1 MPGDIDAFARRI
13 HAGLKRLSTFQH
25 DDGLFSIWCGGK
37 AGVNITARVAHRLL
51 SFRQLDFVLDRV
63 KGFAL
68 AEKMLDRAAD
78 ALGEHRHRDNSL
90 LALGAQ
96 FREKGG
102 VRSVEDAA
110 ALYFYG
116 KDSERDEALTYLRR
130 TAERENGTARWPAKR
145 AWGGTLEVTADAARV
160 LLHAGDRL
168 FLSAFR
174 YVTSKLVDGRLYST
188 ADTRAL
194 VELLASL
201 RFRDTDTA
209 LIDGRQ
215 VPLTE
220 VSIGQTVT
228 AQTDNLIVR
237 VDEAQEINYLEPANN
252 FLFEVD
258 LSHKSL
264 RLGERVVIRVTPRE
278 TSIAP
283 LVRLYLP
290 GCLAWVKG
298 GANAQTAHLPVE
310 RDWLEVEAVAVRPGR
325 GQLRVAVHDMYDAEK
340 VGVSPGIEVK
350 VRE

>member
-1 MPGDIDAFARRI
+1 MPGDTDAFARRI
-13 HAGLKRLSTFQH
+13 AAGLKRLFTFQH

-37 AGVNITARVAHRLL
+37 PGVDITSRVAHRLL
-51 SFRQLDFVLDRV
+51 GFRGLDFSP
-63 KGFAL
+63 
-68 AEKMLDRAAD
+68 AERMLERAAG
-78 ALGEHRHRDNSL
+78 ALRKHRHRDNSL
-90 LALGAQ
+90 LALGPE

-102 VRSVEDAA
+102 VRSVEDATA
-110 ALYFYG
+110 IYFHG
-116 KDSERDEALTYLRR
+116 QGGERDEALGYLRR
-130 TAERENGTARWPAKR
+130 TAVREDGTARWPAKR
-145 AWGGTLEVTADAARV
+145 AWGGALEVTADAARV
-160 LLHAGDRL
+160 LLHASDRL
-168 FLSAFR
+168 FLPAFR
-174 YVTSKLVDGRLYST
+174 YVTSHLVDGRLYST

-209 LIDGRQ
+209 LVDGQEVR
-215 VPLTE
+215 LNE

-237 VDEAQEINYLEPANN
+237 VDEAREINYLEPAEN
-252 FLFEVD
+252 FRFDAD
-258 LSHKSL
+258 LSRQSL
-264 RLGERVVIRVTPRE
+264 RLGERALIRVTPRE

-310 RDWLEVEAVAVRPGR
+310 HDCLEIEAVAVRPGR

-340 VGVSPGIEVK
+340 VGVAPGITVK
-350 VRE
+350 VDK